1 MKETPVNKGAFQE
14 RAVAMRVSPA
24 YAQAMCL
31 ELNDCAAWSPFTT
44 LEQWWNNLSN
54 DDLASENLPVNK
66 PSTKVS
72 NMRLNETAKEFQAD
86 IGRIA
91 AAAGRQPEDVYALWQ
106 QYETQCTDQSAV
118 LAEFIQWYE
127 ADLGGDHAALVDAID
142 ARHRETTV
150 ADAVAES
157 NARNGIPEDA
167 GEVAPP
173 ASQEAATP
181 EPAALEQP
189 QKWQA
194 STTDTPGPRQVKQFN
209 DAWNK
214 FRTEHNTTR
223 ELWGTIG
230 GEEHESCMCSLFGV
244 TVRADV
250 RAVELEIGKRYNW
263 TISRKNAAAV
273 VADILASFPTLAKN
287 RPVIDKRE
295 TQAQKDEWNAK
306 MRAAEAE
313 RKAQEQAKQRAAD
326 AIAGDL
332 RAKYPWAKPAGG
344 LSNHARAAANCRED
358 LARAF
363 PGTSFSVR
371 SDYNSLR
378 IEWELGPSE
387 KTVEAVADKYKNG
400 HFDGMTDSHEYDRSA
415 YGKAVEQV
423 LGRVT
428 YVSYN
433 RRFDTVE
440 QSSLLCPIL
449 AKLMGLEY
457 DTTKEPWN
465 NRLPSGEY
473 YGTAVRVILANTDF
487 PSGAVITGLEA
498 IGDDERET
506 GIAGNEYHKLYRAT
520 FTVPH
525 QDATATNGGRTT
537 GALGTVAYNKEH
549 NGVEIAFTDKPDDN
563 LRWQLKRAGFRITRR
578 PPWKWYQKFTASAWK
593 RACELAG
600 VTMDAPKA
608 SEESGPDRFDMQ
620 VEDNMAA
627 ACGL

>member
-1 MKETPVNKGAFQE
+1 MK
-14 RAVAMRVSPA
+14 
-24 YAQAMCL
+24 
-31 ELNDCAAWSPFTT
+31 
-44 LEQWWNNLSN
+44 
-54 DDLASENLPVNK
+54 
-66 PSTKVS
+66 
-72 NMRLNETAKEFQAD
+72 LNETDNQFQAD
-86 IGRIA
+86 IARIA
-91 AAAGRQPEDVYALWQ
+91 AVAGIEPEAVFALWE
-106 QYETQCTDQSAV
+106 QYEKQCQSADQSAV

-127 ADLGGDHAALVDAID
+127 ADLGGDHAALVNAID
-142 ARHRETTV
+142 ARHSETTV

-157 NARNGIPEDA
+157 NARNAIPEDA

-173 ASQEAATP
+173 ASQEDAKP
-181 EPAALEQP
+181 ELEQP

-194 STTDTPGPRQVKQFN
+194 STTDAPGPRQVKQFN
-209 DAWNK
+209 DAWGK
-214 FRTEHNTTR
+214 FRMEHNTTR

-230 GEEHESCMCSLFGV
+230 GEEHDSCMCSLFGV

-250 RAVELEIGKRYNW
+250 RAVELEIGKRYGW

-273 VADILASFPTLAKN
+273 VADILAAFPALAKG

-295 TQAQKDEWNAK
+295 TQAEKDEWNAK
-306 MRAAEAE
+306 MRAAEAD
-313 RKAQEQAKQRAAD
+313 RKAKEQEKQREAD
-326 AIAGDL
+326 VIAVDL

-387 KTVEAVADKYKNG
+387 KTVEEVTKKYKNG
-400 HFDGMTDSHEYDRSA
+400 HFDGRTDSHEYDRSA

-428 YVSYN
+428 YTSHN

-487 PSGAVITGLEA
+487 PAGAVITGLEA

-525 QDATATNGGRTT
+525 QDAAATNGGRTT

-578 PPWKWYQKFTASAWK
+578 PPWKWYQKFSQTAWVK
-593 RACELAG
+593 ACELAG
-600 VTMDAPKA
+600 VTAEAPKSDDGA
-608 SEESGPDRFDMQ
+608 GAYVEAQENAHFDAQ
-620 VEDNMAA
+620 CAA
-627 ACGL
+627 IGA